1 MPELSVKILLSLAK
15 EDPDISRFLPE
26 ISGKKVL
33 NRTFLFNIINSVK
46 PNFFEANMRALI
58 A

>member
-1 MPELSVKILLSLAK
+1 MPELSVKSLISLAK

-26 ISGKKVL
+26 ISGKKVF
-33 NRTFLFNIINSVK
+33 NRTFLFNIINTVK
-46 PNFFEANMRALI
+46 PNFFEANIRELI

>member
-1 MPELSVKILLSLAK
+1 MPELSVKILISLAK
-15 EDPDISRFLPE
+15 EDPTISRFLPE
-26 ISGKKVL
+26 ISGNKVL